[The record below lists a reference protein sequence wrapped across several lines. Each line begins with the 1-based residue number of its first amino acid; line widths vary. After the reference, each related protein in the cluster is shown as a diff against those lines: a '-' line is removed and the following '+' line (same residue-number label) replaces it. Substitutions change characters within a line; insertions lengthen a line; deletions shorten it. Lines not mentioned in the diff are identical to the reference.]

1 MLLLA
6 QSVQHELK
14 PSILK
19 KTDPQIYALLNGEI
33 LSPPPEVDESL
44 IEAAIVEATQLEQ
57 QYASQE
63 SGVINSSPIDNTSF
77 DGRAILDT
85 SLVNRKWDKMNPRY
99 KQRLLMVF
107 KIMKEQYGYELV
119 LLEGYRSPARQ
130 NMLAGNPNTTRAKG
144 YQSYHQFGLAADVA
158 FKRNG
163 KLLFLNVTHGLCRVT
178 AYMGK
183 LLSLSGLHGVVAGN
197 LYKIMAIQNIECQ
210 A

>member
-1 MLLLA
+1 
-6 QSVQHELK
+6 
-14 PSILK
+14 
-19 KTDPQIYALLNGEI
+19 
-33 LSPPPEVDESL
+33 
-44 IEAAIVEATQLEQ
+44 
-57 QYASQE
+57 
-63 SGVINSSPIDNTSF
+63 SPIDNTSF

-158 FKRNG
+158 F
-163 KLLFLNVTHGLCRVT
+163 
-178 AYMGK
+178 
-183 LLSLSGLHGVVAGN
+183 
-197 LYKIMAIQNIECQ
+197 
-210 A
+210 